1 MACTLTDI
9 ARKTGFSV
17 STVSRVLHDQSRK
30 YKISEETRAA
40 VRRAAE
46 ELGYT
51 PNKLARGLRLSKTH
65 QIGVIVPDVSNPF
78 FAVMV
83 KSFSKGARRAGY
95 SIIVSDSD
103 EESNI
108 EEESLQALLENR
120 VDGLL
125 IAAVGQEYGHIR
137 DLKGSG
143 PPVVMVD
150 RWSSDLEVDAISV
163 DNFKG
168 SYLATEYLLREG
180 HRKIALIQGRRGT
193 NANEGRLQ
201 GFLKAMKGANVSVQ
215 PQYTVGDD
223 FGTLN
228 GYIETKS
235 LLQLKDPPSAIF
247 AAGDLIALGVL
258 QALKEESVVIPKNIS
273 LITFDD
279 PSFASYLS
287 PPLTAVEQPVEKM
300 GEMAVQLLIR
310 RMRAPDAEIKQVL
323 LEPRLIVR
331 DSVARITQLVD
342 FKSKFDSESLSL
354 K

>member
-1 MACTLTDI
+1 MACTLIDI

-30 YKISEETRAA
+30 YKISEGTRTAI
-40 VRRAAE
+40 RRVAE

-51 PNKLARGLRLSKTH
+51 PNKLARGLRLNKTH

-78 FAVMV
+78 FAMMV
-83 KSFSKGARRAGY
+83 KSVSKGARKAGY

-108 EEESLQALLENR
+108 EEESLRALLENR

-125 IAAVGQEYGHIR
+125 IAAVGQEYSHIR
-137 DLKGSG
+137 DLKATRI
-143 PPVVMVD
+143 PLVMVD
-150 RWSSDLEVDAISV
+150 RWSGDLDFDAISV

-168 SYLATEYLLREG
+168 ASLATEHLLREG

-193 NANEGRLQ
+193 NANEGRLL
-201 GFLKAMKGANVSVQ
+201 GYMKAMNDAGVDVPSR
-215 PQYTVGDD
+215 YIVGDD

-235 LLQLKDPPSAIF
+235 LLQLKEPPTAIF

-273 LITFDD
+273 LVTFDD
-279 PSFASYLS
+279 PSFSSYLS

-310 RMRAPDAEIKQVL
+310 RMRDPDAEIKQVL

-331 DSVARITQLVD
+331 ESVARITRLLD
-342 FKSKFDSESLSL
+342 IKNKFDNGSLSL
-354 K
+354 

>member
-17 STVSRVLHDQSRK
+17 STVSRVLHDQTRK
-30 YKISEETRAA
+30 YKISEETSIA

-51 PNKLARGLRLSKTH
+51 PNKLARGLRLKKTH
-65 QIGVIVPDVSNPF
+65 MIGVIVPDVSNPF
-78 FAVMV
+78 FAMVV
-83 KSFSKGARRAGY
+83 KSVSKGARRAGY
-95 SIIVSDSD
+95 GITVSDSD

-108 EEESLQALLENR
+108 EEESLRALLETR

-137 DLKGSG
+137 DVKRIRTPL
-143 PPVVMVD
+143 VMID

-168 SYLATEYLLREG
+168 GYLATDHLLREG

-201 GFLKAMKGANVSVQ
+201 GYLKAMKEANVIVP
-215 PQYTVGDD
+215 PQYVVGDD

-273 LITFDD
+273 LVTFDD

-300 GEMAVQLLIR
+300 GEMAVQLLIH

-331 DSVARITQLVD
+331 ESVARVTRLVD
-342 FKSKFDSESLSL
+342 IKNKFDKDSISL
-354 K
+354 